1 MFYPRIHIISCDE
14 SQHILPVT
22 IYLLNKY
29 FHTKLEIVILG
40 YSKLDYHFPINVTY
54 IELLNG
60 KKRDK
65 SKWFHDI
72 YNYFNTINDE
82 YIIFSVDDN
91 PILNYVNLNE
101 LESIIYFMKK
111 NNSSICYGNIEG
123 KKNELL
129 NESLNIYNVI
139 PKYGHK
145 TNLQFNIW
153 KRQDLMKVLYNTNNP
168 VEFELNGSK
177 FIETNNKHQYIGISR
192 NNYKRINNGIFA
204 NHNYSLLS
212 ESRNKDNIFILGI
225 NNIDINYI
233 INNNLIDN
241 NKMVYSPSNTIRIPY
256 STFKNNFSFDLLKQY
271 ILSKNLNI
279 YNIDTYGYNIDEFEN
294 YFDISK
300 RNINNEITIRTNNLL
315 TNKNTMEHLFQIK
328 DYPLSLSSIDK
339 DYTNIKTMD
348 MVFEI
353 CKETGIIQVRNA
365 PSLNDI
371 YINAHNSSYGKV
383 WNNLFEEFKILIN
396 NYNFKTILEI
406 GGGNLMLA
414 DKILKNNN
422 KINNY
427 TVYEV
432 NSTIKHTTDTR
443 INFIQEYFTK
453 DTILDKSYDFIIHSH
468 VLEHVWDP
476 VEFINVIS
484 NVLDNNNYHGF
495 IVPNLK
501 STLTKKYANSLNFE
515 HNFFIIEDYIDV
527 ILYNCGLKIL
537 EKKYYLD
544 HSILYITQKESIS
557 NIISKPY
564 PNLYT
569 ENKILA
575 MDWINYNTNT
585 VNNFN
590 SQLQYFDGEV
600 YLFGATN
607 FAILLIKLGLNI
619 DKVVGILDNCKQKQ
633 GQKVYG
639 CDFIIQ
645 NPVIIQDKEKVAVVL
660 KAASYQ
666 EEIKKQLIQLNPN
679 VLIIEE

>member
-1 MFYPRIHIISCDE
+1 MNLNIYIITCDE
-14 SQHILPVT
+14 AQHILPTT
-22 IYLLNKY
+22 IYFLNKY
-29 FHTKLEIVILG
+29 FYCKLKIIILG
-40 YSKLDYHFPINVTY
+40 YTKPEYIFPNNVDYV
-54 IELLNG
+54 ELKNG
-60 KKRDK
+60 EKRNK
-65 SKWFHDI
+65 NTWLKDI
-72 YNYFNTINDE
+72 YNYFNNIDDE
-82 YIIFSVDDN
+82 YVIFSVDDV
-91 PILNYVNLNE
+91 PVIDYVNLDYLNTVIE
-101 LESIIYFMKK
+101 FMKK
-111 NNSSICYGNIEG
+111 NNTIIINGGIFSTIDVIQEYMDFDICRVDN
-123 KKNELL
+123 NF
-129 NESLNIYNVI
+129 
-139 PKYGHK
+139 GHK
-145 TNLQFNIW
+145 TNLQMNIW
-153 KRQDLMKVLYNTNNP
+153 NKKALMDVLYKIQKNDLVSFEHHGFDYISSIPKNDNSIITLKKKQKYNKKSKYCLFP
-168 VEFELNGSK
+168 VFQWG
-177 FIETNNKHQYIGISR
+177 F
-192 NNYKRINNGIFA
+192 
-204 NHNYSLLS
+204 LS
-212 ESRNKDNIFILGI
+212 ESKNKGNINILGLSSTDVDYIIKNKLVDVNKLTYSDFTQYKVPYNIFN
-225 NNIDINYI
+225 NNITFDKLNEYI
-233 INNNLIDN
+233 KKMGYKPRTELIE
-241 NKMVYSPSNTIRIPY
+241 YC
-256 STFKNNFSFDLLKQY
+256 
-271 ILSKNLNI
+271 
-279 YNIDTYGYNIDEFEN
+279 
-294 YFDISK
+294 DISP
-300 RNINNEITIRTNNLL
+300 RDTSNELIIRTNNLL
-315 TNKNTMEHLFQIK
+315 TNKNTMEHLFQIE
-328 DYPLSLSSIDK
+328 DYPVSLSSIDK

-365 PSLNDI
+365 PPLNDI

-383 WNNLFEEFKILIN
+383 WNNLFEEFKLLIN

-406 GGGNLMLA
+406 GGGSLMLA
-414 DKILKNNN
+414 DKILKNNS

-443 INFIQEYFTK
+443 INLIQEYFTK

-569 ENKILA
+569 ENRILA
-575 MDWINYNTNT
+575 MDWINYNTNI

-590 SQLQYFDGEV
+590 NQLQDFDGEV

-619 DKVVGILDNCKQKQ
+619 DKVIGILDNCKQKE

-645 NPVIIQDKEKVAVVL
+645 NPVIIQNKEKVAVVL

-666 EEIKKQLIQLNPN
+666 EEIKEQLIQLNAN